1 MALPLTIPPQAAP
14 PDEQEVC
21 VACGF
26 CCDGTL
32 FLHACLQPGERGH
45 LPEKI
50 EENSYAENGEEFFRL
65 PCLYFHEKCTIYDRP
80 RADVCGSFR
89 CELLHTMEKGE
100 ISKTEALALVTR
112 AHTMRRELLHEYCR
126 MTGCNGTPN
135 LRQVLPDLG
144 KWRKNMTDD
153 DPRTLTTDLLMARI
167 NILEA
172 LLIKHFHPASEFQ
185 NMMVNSQ
192 NHLKA

>member
-1 MALPLTIPPQAAP
+1 
-14 PDEQEVC
+14 
-21 VACGF
+21 
-26 CCDGTL
+26 
-32 FLHACLQPGERGH
+32 
-45 LPEKI
+45 
-50 EENSYAENGEEFFRL
+50 
-65 PCLYFHEKCTIYDRP
+65 
-80 RADVCGSFR
+80 
-89 CELLHTMEKGE
+89 
-100 ISKTEALALVTR
+100 
-112 AHTMRRELLHEYCR
+112 MRRELLHEYCR

-153 DPRTLTTDLLMARI
+153 DPRTITTDLLMARI